1 LIKFEKNYNRLFLK
15 YVRKAIDDYNMISP
29 EDKIVVAVSGG
40 KDSIFL
46 LFCLKLIQLT
56 ALKDIEIV
64 AIHVDLGLDMNLEP
78 LKYFYKKN
86 SIKLIIEKTTREE
99 MKNLMFNLETIYP
112 EYIDRLM
119 TSLCNVNMKNLWKQR
134 NNHF

>member
-1 LIKFEKNYNRLFLK
+1 MIKFEKNYNRLFFK
-15 YVRKAIDDYNMISP
+15 YVRKAIDNYNMISP
-29 EDKIVVAVSGG
+29 EGKIIVAVSGG

-78 LKYFYKKN
+78 LK
-86 SIKLIIEKTTREE
+86 
-99 MKNLMFNLETIYP
+99 
-112 EYIDRLM
+112 
-119 TSLCNVNMKNLWKQR
+119 
-134 NNHF
+134 

>member
-1 LIKFEKNYNRLFLK
+1 
-15 YVRKAIDDYNMISP
+15 MISP

-78 LKYFYKKN
+78 LKYFCKKN
-86 SIKLIIEKTTREE
+86 SIELIIEKTNIFNVQSRD
-99 MKNLMFNLETIYP
+99 NL
-112 EYIDRLM
+112 
-119 TSLCNVNMKNLWKQR
+119 S
-134 NNHF
+134 